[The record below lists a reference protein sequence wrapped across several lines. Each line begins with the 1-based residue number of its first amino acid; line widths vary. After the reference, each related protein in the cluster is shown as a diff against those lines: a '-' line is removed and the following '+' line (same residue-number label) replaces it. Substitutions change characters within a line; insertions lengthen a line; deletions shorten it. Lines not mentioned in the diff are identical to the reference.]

1 MYFWSFRIEQWY
13 LPDSKVTNFN
23 ISIVGINV
31 NWLTGKFAMDQIIF
45 IQEIK
50 TLQDFE
56 APIFYDNEP
65 WQPDLLEIFTN
76 GSSCYQL
83 SYKN

>member
-56 APIFYDNEP
+56 APIFDDN
-65 WQPDLLEIFTN
+65 
-76 GSSCYQL
+76 
-83 SYKN
+83 